1 MPGIAV
7 PKERLEDLAESF
19 HPADIQF
26 VETIR
31 ASIIDLAL
39 YLKETDPNLMPESM
53 DKIIDWCT
61 SAWNDGFL
69 QFVPRSDDS
78 GNKWF
83 IPVWFDDVEQQ
94 YEIGGDDREIGEKK
108 VLIDLN
114 PEGNAVEYTKPKEDD
129 NTDEDYFIGY
139 HPN

>member
-7 PKERLEDLAESF
+7 PKERLEDLAESQ
-19 HPADIQF
+19 HPADVQF

-39 YLKETDPNLMPESM
+39 YLKQTDPNLMPESM
-53 DKIIDWCT
+53 DKIIDFAT

-69 QFVPRSDDS
+69 QFVPESEE
-78 GNKWF
+78 GNSWF
-83 IPVWFDDVEQQ
+83 IPVWFDDIEQL
-94 YEIGGDDREIGEKK
+94 YEIGGDDREIGEEKT
-108 VLIDLN
+108 LIDLN
-114 PEGNAVEYTKPKEDD
+114 PEGKAVEYTEPIEEDD
-129 NTDEDYFIGY
+129 NNDEDYFIGY